1 MLISAELHASPCR
14 NARNIRMI
22 DLRDGIPSP
31 AAAAAAAAAG
41 GGGGQSK
48 VGRGGGGGGGGGG
61 GCVATKLLMVLQAS
75 VDKLRKETG
84 RRVIIMQ

>member
-48 VGRGGGGGGGGGG
+48 VGRGGGGGGGG
-61 GCVATKLLMVLQAS
+61 VATKLLMVLQAS

>member
-41 GGGGQSK
+41 GGGGQGK
-48 VGRGGGGGGGGGG
+48 VGRGGGGGGAGGG
-61 GCVATKLLMVLQAS
+61 VATKLLMVLQAS

>member
-48 VGRGGGGGGGGGG
+48 VGRGGGGGAGGG
-61 GCVATKLLMVLQAS
+61 VATKLLMVLQAS